1 MHFFYPI
8 HIPSLDSVYHFKEFT
23 CEHYK
28 AFLKV
33 ILNNN
38 DDVYE
43 MFIDELI
50 TELCRD
56 KLNVSRL
63 TGFDKFIIMLEIR
76 ATNISSVIEFNMS
89 TTDKEIKKY
98 TVDINECLSVARS
111 YDIKHRFDISVD
123 DKLRVRGTL
132 PRKLI
137 MKDWFDVGLHSIS
150 ELTFNNKTISL
161 QSLNKAQKID
171 TISQLPSSILP
182 KILDYI
188 NEQVKAMKKDYIVEI
203 PAEDGDDMELQE
215 VYISPVDGTLP
226 SLIRLLYNYNLKDVY
241 AGQLTLMSEYKI
253 PDTFINNS
261 TPAELTLYYAL
272 IQQEAERR
280 QSEQDNKPESPSMPT
295 PPQGI
300 E

>member
-1 MHFFYPI
+1 
-8 HIPSLDSVYHFKEFT
+8 
-23 CEHYK
+23 
-28 AFLKV
+28 
-33 ILNNN
+33 
-38 DDVYE
+38 

-280 QSEQDNKPESPSMPT
+280 QSDQDNKPESPSMPT